1 MSLDKVLYQFYQLGP
16 PPAGTPPSY
25 QQGPPPAGTP
35 PSYQQGPPPAGT
47 PPGSA
52 MKARRDD
59 IGAALGPI
67 VSAKSVSPDG
77 EPVDP
82 AIAADRVLQ
91 VLRDARR
98 APTAEQEPL
107 GVVVNA
113 DLELVGLRGKPVELS
128 WSMWQMGGDVRLH
141 GDWLNSNLAYRLEAA
156 TDSDTV
162 SIDLWVPLPSQ
173 PGPYF
178 VEVDL
183 IAKSARLA
191 SARSEPFG

>member
-1 MSLDKVLYQFYQLGP
+1 MSLDKVFYQFYQLGP
-16 PPAGTPPSY
+16 PPEGTPPSY
-25 QQGPPPAGTP
+25 QLE
-35 PSYQQGPPPAGT
+35 PPPAGT

-52 MKARRDD
+52 MEARRD

-98 APTAEQEPL
+98 APTPEQEPL

-128 WSMWQMGGDVRLH
+128 WSMWQTGGDVRLH
-141 GDWLNSNLAYRLEAA
+141 GDWLNSNLAYRVEA
-156 TDSDTV
+156 TGDPDTV
-162 SIDLWVPLPSQ
+162 TIDLWVPLPNQ
-173 PGPYF
+173 PGHYF
-178 VEVDL
+178 VQVDL
-183 IAKSARLA
+183 IAKNARLA
-191 SARSEPFG
+191 SAQSEPFG